1 MNLKFGI
8 AMSLLSGAL
17 GTSCMRRTAT
27 PDLGLNGLTSPVSP
41 KSQAKSPPDASLRA
55 VFKQQAEGTFNP
67 LGGDPHVQEL
77 QARLKA
83 NSNDV
88 MARLQLGVV
97 YERYKLYDSAL
108 DQYKAALRQS
118 APADALFEQAAVG
131 VSRSARASH
140 RVAEATPIVETAL
153 IQRPTANAWN
163 ELGLLYEDSG
173 SFAAAES
180 VFENALAMNPESDSA
195 HNNLGYCLLLQGRLE
210 GAEVEFRKAL
220 ELNPTSATARNN
232 LAVTVARIG
241 DVRGSLE
248 QFLMTSDAATAHNN
262 LAVVLLE
269 MGQYEK
275 SREQL
280 VEALTIRHY
289 FAPALANFKIVQER
303 IREQADAQKFGRL
316 PLNPVRVPSSVVAL
330 NLRINNEEILNPF
343 LERN

>member
-1 MNLKFGI
+1 
-8 AMSLLSGAL
+8 
-17 GTSCMRRTAT
+17 
-27 PDLGLNGLTSPVSP
+27 
-41 KSQAKSPPDASLRA
+41 
-55 VFKQQAEGTFNP
+55 
-67 LGGDPHVQEL
+67 
-77 QARLKA
+77 
-83 NSNDV
+83 
-88 MARLQLGVV
+88 
-97 YERYKLYDSAL
+97 
-108 DQYKAALRQS
+108 
-118 APADALFEQAAVG
+118 
-131 VSRSARASH
+131 
-140 RVAEATPIVETAL
+140 
-153 IQRPTANAWN
+153 
-163 ELGLLYEDSG
+163 
-173 SFAAAES
+173 
-180 VFENALAMNPESDSA
+180 MNPESDSA

>member
-1 MNLKFGI
+1 MNLKFSTGI
-8 AMSLLSGAL
+8 LLLSVAL
-17 GTSCMRRTAT
+17 GTSCVHRAAN
-27 PDLGLNGLTSPVSP
+27 PDLGLNRLTSPVRS
-41 KSQAKSPPDASLRA
+41 KSQAKSPDASIRS
-55 VFKQQAEGTFNP
+55 VFKQQTEGTFSP
-67 LGGDPHVQEL
+67 LNDDPQVQEL
-77 QARLKA
+77 QARLKS

-88 MARLQLGVV
+88 AARLQLALV
-97 YERYKLYDSAL
+97 YEKYKLYDSAM
-108 DQYKAALRQS
+108 DQHKAALRQS
-118 APADALFEQAAVG
+118 APADTLFEQAAVG
-131 VSRSARASH
+131 LSRSARASH
-140 RVAEATPIVETAL
+140 RVAEAIPIVETAL
-153 IQRPTANAWN
+153 IQRPTANSWN

-173 SFAAAES
+173 SFASAES
-180 VFENALAMNPESDSA
+180 VFENAIAMNPESDSA

-210 GAEVEFRKAL
+210 GAEAEFRKAV

-232 LAVTVARIG
+232 LAVTLAHTG
-241 DVRGSLE
+241 DVKGSLD
-248 QFLMTSDAATAHNN
+248 QFLMTNDAATAHNN

-269 MGQYEK
+269 MGNYER

-280 VEALTIRHY
+280 VQALTIRHY

>member
-1 MNLKFGI
+1 MNLRFGI

-108 DQYKAALRQS
+108 DQYKAPLRQS

-180 VFENALAMNPESDSA
+180 VFEKALAMKPESNSA
-195 HNNLGYCLLLQGRLE
+195 HNKLGYCL
-210 GAEVEFRKAL
+210 
-220 ELNPTSATARNN
+220 P
-232 LAVTVARIG
+232 
-241 DVRGSLE
+241 
-248 QFLMTSDAATAHNN
+248 
-262 LAVVLLE
+262 
-269 MGQYEK
+269 
-275 SREQL
+275 
-280 VEALTIRHY
+280 
-289 FAPALANFKIVQER
+289 
-303 IREQADAQKFGRL
+303 
-316 PLNPVRVPSSVVAL
+316 
-330 NLRINNEEILNPF
+330 
-343 LERN
+343 